1 MFMANDI
8 VHVMFDIPKDIHRRL
23 KVLSLQRECT
33 LRSMLQEAVQ
43 TYVSAAPEF
52 GETQNEAEYARQYTL
67 DELCETVFYLSRYAE
82 CLEINKAITVPDE
95 RELLSMIQEW
105 SKDFE
110 HSFDPSSVK
119 DYATELES
127 QGTQWLM
134 KTFPYIPELDD
145 PRAAIV
151 DFIRFEESTAVTWP
165 WAVSA
170 EDLLQN
176 EEILLELEKV
186 VDYDKKSGFDTE
198 KLYDALDQIIGINP
212 ALASAQEENRGMT
225 MPDM

>member
-1 MFMANDI
+1 M
-8 VHVMFDIPKDIHRRL
+8 
-23 KVLSLQRECT
+23 
-33 LRSMLQEAVQ
+33 
-43 TYVSAAPEF
+43 
-52 GETQNEAEYARQYTL
+52 
-67 DELCETVFYLSRYAE
+67 
-82 CLEINKAITVPDE
+82 
-95 RELLSMIQEW
+95 
-105 SKDFE
+105 
-110 HSFDPSSVK
+110 
-119 DYATELES
+119 
-127 QGTQWLM
+127 
-134 KTFPYIPELDD
+134 
-145 PRAAIV
+145 
-151 DFIRFEESTAVTWP
+151 TWP